1 MNFFSSGAF
10 VLGMICIALM
20 VLIYKLDK
28 HDDETAARRAA
39 RAKAQRIRE
48 LQALAMERKLER
60 DRMVEEAQYYEHW
73 EVAENGTKA

>member
-1 MNFFSSGAF
+1 MDFFSSGAF
-10 VLGMICIALM
+10 ALGMVCIALM
-20 VLIYKLDK
+20 ILIYKLDK
-28 HDDETAARRAA
+28 HDEESAARRAA

-73 EVAENGTKA
+73 EVAE

>member
-10 VLGMICIALM
+10 FFGMISIALM
-20 VLIYKLDK
+20 IINYKLDR
-28 HDDETAARRAA
+28 HDAEVAARRAA
-39 RAKAQRIRE
+39 RAMAQRIRE

-73 EVAENGTKA
+73 EVAE

>member
-10 VLGMICIALM
+10 VLGMISIALM
-20 VLIYKLDK
+20 IIVYCQDK
-28 HDDETAARRAA
+28 HDAETAARRAA
-39 RAKAQRIRE
+39 RARAQRIRE

-73 EVAENGTKA
+73 EVAE

>member
-10 VLGMICIALM
+10 VFCMVCIALM
-20 VLIYKLDK
+20 ILVYKLDK
-28 HDDETAARRAA
+28 HDAETAARRAA
-39 RAKAQRIRE
+39 RARAQRIRE

-73 EVAENGTKA
+73 EVAE

>member
-10 VLGMICIALM
+10 MLGMVCIALM
-20 VLIYKLDK
+20 IIVYKLDK
-28 HDDETAARRAA
+28 HDAETAARRAA

-60 DRMVEEAQYYEHW
+60 DRMVDQAQYYEIY
-73 EVAENGTKA
+73 EDQRGA

>member
-10 VLGMICIALM
+10 VLGMISIALM
-20 VLIYKLDK
+20 IIVYYQDK
-28 HDDETAARRAA
+28 HDAETAARRAA

-73 EVAENGTKA
+73 EAAE

>member
-10 VLGMICIALM
+10 MLGMVCIALM
-20 VLIYKLDK
+20 ILVYKLDK
-28 HDDETAARRAA
+28 HDAETDARRAA

-73 EVAENGTKA
+73 EVAE

>member
-10 VLGMICIALM
+10 MLCMVCIALM
-20 VLIYKLDK
+20 ILIYKLDK
-28 HDDETAARRAA
+28 HDEETAARKAA
-39 RAKAQRIRE
+39 RAMAQRIRE

-73 EVAENGTKA
+73 EVAE

>member
-10 VLGMICIALM
+10 FFGMLSIALM
-20 VLIYKLDK
+20 ILVYKLDK
-28 HDDETAARRAA
+28 HDAETAARRAA

-73 EVAENGTKA
+73 GVAK

>member
-10 VLGMICIALM
+10 FFGMLSIALM

-28 HDDETAARRAA
+28 HDEETAARRAA

-48 LQALAMERKLER
+48 LQALAMERKLEL

-73 EVAENGTKA
+73 EVAE

>member
-10 VLGMICIALM
+10 VFGMLSIVLM
-20 VLIYKLDK
+20 IIVYKLDK
-28 HDDETAARRAA
+28 HDAETAARRAA

-48 LQALAMERKLER
+48 LQSLAMERKLER

-73 EVAENGTKA
+73 EVAENGAKA

>member
-1 MNFFSSGAF
+1 MDFFSSGAF
-10 VLGMICIALM
+10 VLCMVCIALM
-20 VLIYKLDK
+20 ILVYKLDK
-28 HDDETAARRAA
+28 HDAETAARRAA

-73 EVAENGTKA
+73 EVAE

>member
-10 VLGMICIALM
+10 VLCMVCIALM
-20 VLIYKLDK
+20 ILVYKLDK
-28 HDDETAARRAA
+28 HDAETAARRAA
-39 RAKAQRIRE
+39 RAMAQRIRE

-73 EVAENGTKA
+73 EVAE

>member
-1 MNFFSSGAF
+1 MLS
-10 VLGMICIALM
+10 IALM

-28 HDDETAARRAA
+28 HDEETAARRAA

-48 LQALAMERKLER
+48 LQALAMERKLEL

-73 EVAENGTKA
+73 EVAE

>member
-1 MNFFSSGAF
+1 MNFFSSCAF
-10 VLGMICIALM
+10 FFGMLSIALM
-20 VLIYKLDK
+20 ILVYKLDK
-28 HDDETAARRAA
+28 HDEESAARRAA

-73 EVAENGTKA
+73 EVAK

>member
-10 VLGMICIALM
+10 ILGMVCISIMIL
-20 VLIYKLDK
+20 VYKLDK
-28 HDDETAARRAA
+28 HDEESAARRAA

-73 EVAENGTKA
+73 EVAE

>member
-10 VLGMICIALM
+10 VFGMLSIVLM
-20 VLIYKLDK
+20 IIVYKLDK
-28 HDDETAARRAA
+28 HDAETAARRAA

-48 LQALAMERKLER
+48 LQALAMEHKLER

-73 EVAENGTKA
+73 EVAE

>member
-10 VLGMICIALM
+10 FFGMLSIALM
-20 VLIYKLDK
+20 ILVYKLDK
-28 HDDETAARRAA
+28 HDEESAARRAA

-48 LQALAMERKLER
+48 LQALALERQLER

-73 EVAENGTKA
+73 EVAE

>member
-10 VLGMICIALM
+10 FFGMLSIALM
-20 VLIYKLDK
+20 ILVYKLDK
-28 HDDETAARRAA
+28 HDEESAARKAA

-73 EVAENGTKA
+73 ELAE